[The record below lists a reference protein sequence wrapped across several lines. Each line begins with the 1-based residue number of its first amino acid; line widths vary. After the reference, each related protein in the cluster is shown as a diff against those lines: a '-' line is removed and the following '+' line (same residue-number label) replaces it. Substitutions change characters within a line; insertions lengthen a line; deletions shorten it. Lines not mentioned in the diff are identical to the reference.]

1 MKMLK
6 SRRYREDIS
15 SINRI
20 VHKKSG
26 VSLVEIIVAL
36 LILALAALP
45 AVGTFSTYYSTSTR
59 QMEQEM
65 ALKIAESVINLMQSL
80 SYDMIN
86 DGTLTAVP
94 LDIQTPDGTV
104 QGTLNFGKPGPQ
116 MIGLSADGKTPGHP
130 NNLYLIGPQD
140 PLFLH
145 PSKPIGSFY
154 TKEQAEQINKEKGYI
169 MKEDAGRGY
178 RRAVPSPLPIDII
191 EKESIKSLLDNGQV
205 VICAGGGGIP
215 VIKQGDKLEGIAAV
229 IDKDYA
235 SAKLAELIDADYLV
249 ILTAVNNVCLN
260 YGKENEV
267 VLKDVKKA
275 EMATYLEEGHFAK
288 GSMYPKVQAVLNFL
302 NNKNKVAV
310 IASLDNAKDAFKL
323 KAGTIIH

>member
-1 MKMLK
+1 MAKYVVSLGGNALGNNPSEQKQALIKVAEAITGLIMDGH
-6 SRRYREDIS
+6 EVA
-15 SINRI
+15 I
-20 VHKKSG
+20 VHG
-26 VSLVEIIVAL
+26 NG
-36 LILALAALP
+36 P
-45 AVGTFSTYYSTSTR
+45 QVG
-59 QMEQEM
+59 M
-65 ALKIAESVINLMQSL
+65 INLAFETSKETPNMPFPECGAMSEGYIGYHIQNALYNSFKENN
-80 SYDMIN
+80 IN
-86 DGTLTAVP
+86 KSVVTLISQV
-94 LDIQTPDGTV
+94 LVD
-104 QGTLNFGKPGPQ
+104 
-116 MIGLSADGKTPGHP
+116 
-130 NNLYLIGPQD
+130 PQD

-154 TKEQAEQINKEKGYI
+154 NKEQAEQINKEKGYI

-178 RRAVPSPLPIDII
+178 RRVVPSPLPIDII

-215 VIKQGDKLEGIAAV
+215 VIKQDNKLEGVAAV

-267 VLKDVKKA
+267 VLKDVKKGDIA
-275 EMATYLEEGHFAK
+275 KYLEEGHFAK

-323 KAGTIIH
+323 KAGTIIK